1 MTKKKDESIIDKI
14 VESNPEKK
22 SYELS
27 IAGFKLKLNNTIIAM
42 LIPAITTIGGSMWGV
57 FEFYKDYM
65 DMKAK
70 IQKYVAP
77 DLSQFDK
84 RLSIIEQNADK
95 NDGYTRDIKN
105 NLQNDIRRADDSVN
119 RVDRNTKSW
128 QRDTDQ
134 SVNSVRSEM
143 RDLRRETENSIRQ
156 IRHEVD
162 SKIQKAMD
170 NPLNNR

>member
-1 MTKKKDESIIDKI
+1 MTKKKDKSIIENM
-14 VESNPEKK
+14 VEIPPEKK

-27 IAGFKLKLNNTIIAM
+27 IAGFKLKLTNTVIAM
-42 LIPAITTIGGSMWGV
+42 LIPVITTVGGSMWGV

-84 RLSIIEQNADK
+84 RLAVIEENFER
-95 NDGYTRDIKN
+95 NNNYTKDIKN
-105 NLQNDIRRADDSVN
+105 DLQGDIRRADDSVN
-119 RVDRNTKSW
+119 RVDRNTKLW
-128 QRDTDQ
+128 QRETDQ
-134 SVNSVRSEM
+134 SVNSVRVEM
-143 RDLRRETENSIRQ
+143 RELRKETESSIKQ
-156 IRHEVD
+156 IKRDVD
-162 SKIQKAMD
+162 SKIQKALD